1 MLVIPFTKGET
12 PHYAENYSL
21 KDYDIMKKLLYAFM
35 VLATVLVGCTEKEDD
50 NSYKF
55 EGSQW
60 IAEEV
65 PSELGLDLKGETLF
79 DVEVS
84 TQGKMTIAL
93 IVQKNSN
100 MGVEDGDIII
110 LNEQPYSC
118 VKSDESGKKYVLQ
131 YAEDFYDIE
140 FINENTIKF
149 FITQE
154 SYYIFSRVSKAYS
167 LANAK
172 KYEDLTI
179 SLIPSV
185 ESDWAGGKIE
195 FSLSNGN
202 PIKSITF
209 DVVSQNVSVYKDMN
223 SKFDGN
229 ILTLGLYEKYGN
241 IANASMVITATDYK
255 DNQYSC
261 TIMSKGWRPIFIKW
275 NDYKEFDPSQGV
287 IRGES
292 FGIGIESCE
301 GEVAYTGSTDSF
313 EGIKYSNTLFDA
325 VGSSSNKICFD
336 VPHTNGYDTF
346 YFWYGEEYSHAIKV
360 EIVG

>member
-1 MLVIPFTKGET
+1 
-12 PHYAENYSL
+12 
-21 KDYDIMKKLLYAFM
+21 MKKLIYAFM

-79 DVEVS
+79 DVGVS

-110 LNEQPYSC
+110 LNEHPYSC
-118 VKSDESGKKYVLQ
+118 VKSDESGKKYSLQ
-131 YAEDFYDIE
+131 YGEDFYNIE
-140 FINENTIKF
+140 FINKNTIKF

-154 SYYIFSRVSKAYS
+154 SYYIFTRASKSYS

-172 KYEDLTI
+172 KYEDLTV

-202 PIKSITF
+202 PIKSIKF
-209 DVVSQNVSVYKDMN
+209 DVVSQNVTVYNDMN
-223 SKFDGN
+223 S
-229 ILTLGLYEKYGN
+229 ILEDNVITLGFYEANGK
-241 IANASMVITATDYK
+241 IANASMVITATDYNGK
-255 DNQYSC
+255 EYWC
-261 TIMSKGWRPIFIKW
+261 TIMSKGWRPAF
-275 NDYKEFDPSQGV
+275 YKEVGEEFKEVDPSQTWE
-287 IRGES
+287 RGENCW
-292 FGIGIESCE
+292 IGVESYE
-301 GEVAYTGSTDSF
+301 GEVEYTGNTDSF
-313 EGIKYSNTLFDA
+313 EGIRYSNTLFDA
-325 VGSSSNKICFD
+325 AGSSNNKICFD
-336 VPHTNGYDTF
+336 IPHTNGYDIF
-346 YFWYGEEYSHAIKV
+346 YFWYGEQYSFATKI
-360 EIVG
+360 EITD

>member
-1 MLVIPFTKGET
+1 
-12 PHYAENYSL
+12 
-21 KDYDIMKKLLYAFM
+21 MKKLIYAFM
-35 VLATVLVGCTEKEDD
+35 VLATVLVGCTEKEND

-79 DVEVS
+79 DVGVS

-110 LNEQPYSC
+110 LNEHPYSC
-118 VKSDESGKKYVLQ
+118 VKSDENGKKYSLQ
-131 YAEDFYDIE
+131 HGEDFYNIE
-140 FINENTIKF
+140 FINKNTIKF

-154 SYYIFSRVSKAYS
+154 SYYIFTRASKTYS

-179 SLIPSV
+179 SLIPSI

-209 DVVSQNVSVYKDMN
+209 DVVTQNVTVYKGMN

-229 ILTLGLYEKYGN
+229 VLTLGFYETDGN
-241 IANASMVITATDYK
+241 VANASIVVTATDYK
-255 DNQYSC
+255 DNQYLC
-261 TIMSKGWRPIFIKW
+261 TIMSKSWRPIFIKLT
-275 NDYKEFDPSQGV
+275 DEGYKEFDPSQGC

-292 FGIGIESCE
+292 FWIGVEYQE
-301 GEVAYTGSTDSF
+301 GEVEYTGSTNSF
-313 EGIKYSNTLFDA
+313 EGIKYSNTLFDVA
-325 VGSSSNKICFD
+325 GSSGNLVCLD
-336 VPHTNGYDTF
+336 VPHTNGYDTI
-346 YFWYGEEYSHAIKV
+346 YFWYGEEYSYAIEL